1 MPKKRLPEN
10 RGLPPRWQLT
20 HGAYY
25 YQVPPGME
33 EYWDGKKKFRLGK
46 TLTEAHRAWAERI
59 EAKNDVRTIGQLLDR
74 YEREVIPTK
83 KQATQNANVPAI
95 VNLRKVFGTMPLAA
109 MKPMLVYRYRDLRSA
124 KKQNAEGRT
133 VGGLVAAHREIDVL
147 SNAFTK
153 AVEWGYIDRHP
164 FLGQI
169 RLTGE
174 KPRQRYVKDWE
185 VAECLKLDSK
195 RSKGSVAA
203 IQAYIRLKIVT
214 GMDRK
219 TLLTLTMSDIRE
231 DGIHIGRSKVEH
243 SSGKETT
250 YEMTDELREIIDL
263 AKSARPKIS
272 PYLFCNRRGEGYYNE
287 KTARANGW
295 DSMWQRFMDRV
306 LTETKVSERFTD
318 HDLRAKAG
326 SDAATLDDARALLS
340 HASTTTTQRVYRRK
354 AEKVKPLPAL
364 KKAAE

>member
-10 RGLPPRWQLT
+10 RGLPPRWQFT

-25 YQVPPGME
+25 YQVPAGLEP
-33 EYWDGKKKFRLGK
+33 YWDGKKKFRLGK
-46 TLTEAHRAWAERI
+46 TLTEAHREWAERI
-59 EAKNDVRTIGQLLDR
+59 DAKKEVRTVGQLLDR
-74 YEREVIPTK
+74 YQREVIPTK
-83 KQATQNANVPAI
+83 KQATQNANLPAV
-95 VNLRKVFGTMPLAA
+95 VNLRTVFGTLPLAA
-109 MKPMLVYRYRDLRSA
+109 MKPMLVYRYRDMRSA
-124 KKQNAEGRT
+124 KKINSKGKQ

-174 KPRQRYVKDWE
+174 KPRKRYVEDWE
-185 VAECLKLDSK
+185 VEECFKLDSK
-195 RSKGSVAA
+195 RSKGSVQA
-203 IQAYIRLKIVT
+203 IQAYIRLKIAT

-231 DGIHIGRSKVEH
+231 DGIYIGRSKVAH
-243 SSGKETT
+243 STGKETI
-250 YEMTDELREIIDL
+250 YEMTDELREIIEL
-263 AKSARPKIS
+263 AKAARPKLS
-272 PYLFCNRRGEGYYNE
+272 PYLFCNRRGEGYYDE
-287 KTARANGW
+287 DKARANGW

-306 LTETKVSERFTD
+306 LIETKVKERFTD

-326 SDAATLDDARALLS
+326 SDAETLDEARALLS
-340 HASTTTTQRVYRRK
+340 HASSTTTQRVYRRK
-354 AEKVKPLPAL
+354 AEKVRPLDRM